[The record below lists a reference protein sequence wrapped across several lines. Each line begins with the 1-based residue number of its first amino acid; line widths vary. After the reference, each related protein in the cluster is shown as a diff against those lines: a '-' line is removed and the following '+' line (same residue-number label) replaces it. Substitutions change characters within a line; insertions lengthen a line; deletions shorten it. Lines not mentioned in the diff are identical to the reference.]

1 MDAHRCSKSVRTG
14 NNNGIKVS
22 EGEIK
27 KGFKRIKMLETYFCI
42 ISNTKH
48 HYEKED
54 IHNIGSYLYPLFLSV
69 QLMNGADYEV
79 F

>member
-1 MDAHRCSKSVRTG
+1 MDAHSGSIDVVSQLGQGTT
-14 NNNGIKVS
+14 VS